1 MNHHQISIS
10 GEDATDCARLHRVLQ
25 QSVDHYPRLAALCF
39 TLPESLNNDAAASQV
54 RKQRF
59 RDEVYRR
66 FGDYAYLRTITGKPS
81 PPTLLRW
88 LWGRDGRM
96 LLLFNLAVCH
106 HPRHDASPEAGLQSI
121 ASLLE
126 AAWGASGT
134 TDRLSD
140 IIVFS
145 AERTSPGAFER
156 QLTVLREAAL
166 QMASPMMTA
175 RSAPTACI

>member
-1 MNHHQISIS
+1 
-10 GEDATDCARLHRVLQ
+10 
-25 QSVDHYPRLAALCF
+25 
-39 TLPESLNNDAAASQV
+39 
-54 RKQRF
+54 
-59 RDEVYRR
+59 
-66 FGDYAYLRTITGKPS
+66 
-81 PPTLLRW
+81 
-88 LWGRDGRM
+88 M

-156 QLTVLREAAL
+156 QLAVLREAAL